1 VGNDITIEILEKRMQ
16 YVNKGHFCNNVL
28 NDHSYNNA
36 MKGKTARILGKGQS
50 GKDIKVKLPL

>member
-1 VGNDITIEILEKRMQ
+1 MQ